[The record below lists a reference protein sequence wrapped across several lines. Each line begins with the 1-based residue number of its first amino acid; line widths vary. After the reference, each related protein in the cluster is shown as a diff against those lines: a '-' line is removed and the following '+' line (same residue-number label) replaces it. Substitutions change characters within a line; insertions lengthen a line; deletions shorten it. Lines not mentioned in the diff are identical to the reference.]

1 MSTSLSPLPGGLGDF
16 GSGPDDSGSGKASA
30 GLPAMSGGLGG
41 LGGGSAAARKLSRRQ
56 KAAIIVRLLVNGGA
70 KLPLAEWTDGMQTEL
85 TRAMG
90 GLRMVDRDTL
100 AEVIE
105 EFQGE
110 LDRVA
115 LCFPGAMEG
124 ALGLLD
130 GHISPITAARLRREA
145 GVAAKGDPWERIS
158 GLDPAKLAP
167 MLEEESVEV
176 GAVVLAKLPTG
187 KAAEVL
193 GKLPGE
199 KARRITHAMSR
210 TGRVGP
216 ETVARIGLTLA
227 AQFDA
232 QPVQA
237 FDGGPVERVAAVLNF
252 SPSATRDD
260 VLKGLEEDDAEFAE
274 EVKKAIFTFVNIA
287 ERLAARDV
295 PKITRGIDQ
304 PVLVTAL
311 AAAQGEAERSRD
323 HILDNMSKRMAEGLR
338 EEMAELGKVK
348 EAEGEEAM
356 TAVVAEIRRLEAEG
370 EIILISPDDEE

>member
-1 MSTSLSPLPGGLGDF
+1 MAGGSDAAR
-16 GSGPDDSGSGKASA
+16 SGS
-30 GLPAMSGGLGG
+30 
-41 LGGGSAAARKLSRRQ
+41 ARRLTRRE
-56 KAAIIVRLLVNGGA
+56 KAAVIVRLLVNGGA
-70 KLPLAEWTDGMQTEL
+70 KLPLAEWPDGMQTEL

-90 GLRMVDRDTL
+90 KLRMIDRDTL

-105 EFQGE
+105 EFEAE
-110 LDRVA
+110 LDRVG

-130 GHISPITAARLRREA
+130 GHISPITSARLRREA

-158 GLDPAKLAP
+158 GLDAEKLLP
-167 MLEEESVEV
+167 VLEEESVEV
-176 GAVVLAKLPTG
+176 GAVMLAKLPTG
-187 KAAEVL
+187 RAAELL
-193 GKLPGE
+193 GKLPGD

-232 QPVQA
+232 QPVMA

-260 VLKGLEEDDAEFAE
+260 VLKGLEEEDSEFADQ
-274 EVKKAIFTFVNIA
+274 VKKAIFTFVNIA
-287 ERLAARDV
+287 DRLAARDV
-295 PKITRGIDQ
+295 PKITRGIEQ
-304 PVLVTAL
+304 AVLVTAL
-311 AAAQGEAERSRD
+311 AAASGEAERSRD
-323 HILDNMSKRMAEGLR
+323 HILENISKRMAEGLR

-348 EAEGEEAM
+348 EKDGEEAM
-356 TAVVAEIRRLEAEG
+356 TAVVAEIRRLEADG
-370 EIILISPDDEE
+370 ELILVSPDDAEED

>member
-1 MSTSLSPLPGGLGDF
+1 MSTSLSPLVGGLPDLDDLPGGASA
-16 GSGPDDSGSGKASA
+16 GSGG
-30 GLPAMSGGLGG
+30 GLPAMTGGDR
-41 LGGGSAAARKLSRRQ
+41 AAPRASRQTRLTRRE

-70 KLPLAEWTDGMQTEL
+70 KLPLAEWSDRMQTDL
-85 TRAMG
+85 THAMG
-90 GLRMVDRDTL
+90 KLRMVDRDTL
-100 AEVIE
+100 SEVIA
-105 EFQGE
+105 EFEAE
-110 LDRVA
+110 LDSVG

-130 GHISPITAARLRREA
+130 GHISPLTAARLRREA

-158 GLDPAKLAP
+158 GLDADKLLP
-167 MLEEESVEV
+167 VLEEESVEV
-176 GAVVLAKLPTG
+176 GAVVLAKLSTT
-187 KAAEVL
+187 KAAELL

-216 ETVARIGLTLA
+216 ETVARIGITLS

-232 QPVQA
+232 QPVTA

-252 SPSATRDD
+252 SPSGTRDD

-274 EVKKAIFTFVNIA
+274 QVKKAIFTFLNIA
-287 ERLAARDV
+287 DRLAARDV

-304 PVLVTAL
+304 AVLVTAL
-311 AAAQGEAERSRD
+311 AAATSEEAARSRD
-323 HILDNMSKRMAEGLR
+323 HILNNMSKRMADSLR

-348 EAEGEEAM
+348 DKEGEEAM
-356 TAVVAEIRRLEAEG
+356 TEVVAEIRRLEADG
-370 EIILISPDDEE
+370 EIILLSPDDDED

>member
-1 MSTSLSPLPGGLGDF
+1 MSSSLSPLPGGLGDLDADF
-16 GSGPDDSGSGKASA
+16 PSLGTSARPGA
-30 GLPAMSGGLGG
+30 GLPAPS
-41 LGGGSAAARKLSRRQ
+41 GGGSQRSSGLRRSLTRRE

-70 KLPLAEWTDGMQTEL
+70 KLPLSDWPDQMQTSL

-90 GLRMVDRDTL
+90 QLRMIDRDTL
-100 AEVIE
+100 SEVIE
-105 EFQGE
+105 EFAGE
-110 LDRVA
+110 LDRVG

-145 GVAAKGDPWERIS
+145 GVAAKGDPWERIA
-158 GLDPAKLAP
+158 GLDPAKLLP
-167 MLEEESVEV
+167 VLEEESVEV
-176 GAVVLAKLPTG
+176 GAVLLAKLPTG
-187 KAAEVL
+187 KAAELL
-193 GKLPGE
+193 GKLPGD

-210 TGRVGP
+210 TGRVAP

-232 QPVQA
+232 QPVTA
-237 FDGGPVERVAAVLNF
+237 FEGGPVERVAAVLNF

-274 EVKKAIFTFVNIA
+274 QVKKAIFTFVNIA
-287 ERLAARDV
+287 DRLAARDV

-304 PVLVTAL
+304 AVLVTAL
-311 AAAQGEAERSRD
+311 AAATGEAERSRD
-323 HILDNMSKRMAEGLR
+323 HILENMSKRMAESLR

-348 EAEGEEAM
+348 EKDGEEAM
-356 TAVVAEIRRLEAEG
+356 TEVVAEIRRLEAEG
-370 EIILISPDDEE
+370 DIILLSPEDEEG